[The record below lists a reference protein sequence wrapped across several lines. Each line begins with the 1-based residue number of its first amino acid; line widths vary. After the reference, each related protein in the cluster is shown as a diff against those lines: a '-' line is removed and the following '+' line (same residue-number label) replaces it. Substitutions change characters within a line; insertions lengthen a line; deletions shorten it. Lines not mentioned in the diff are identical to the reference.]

1 MLIDFDGSLFDT
13 SHIAV
18 VRPSGLDAKDT
29 IIFTPGQSAI
39 DVGFL
44 VHVPYK
50 TVVRRLRE
58 ARMSEL
64 LEMVELMDNGD
75 DYDEEEEESAEASG
89 TDRNAN

>member
-18 VRPSGLDAKDT
+18 VRPSGLDSKDT

-39 DVGFL
+39 DGGFL

-58 ARMSEL
+58 ARMNEL
-64 LEMVELMDNGD
+64 LEMVELMDAEN
-75 DYDEEEEESAEASG
+75 DYDEEEESTEAAG
-89 TDRNAN
+89 DGNAN